1 MRGMYVVCTM
11 HVLVVCS
18 TGFLAR
24 YSRVPLYERAQGP
37 TRYFTQIYSGIVI
50 PTYSEAQP

>member
-11 HVLVVCS
+11 HVLVVCN

-24 YSRVPLYERAQGP
+24 YSRVPLYELRVLL
-37 TRYFTQIYSGIVI
+37 GILHSDCLPCI
-50 PTYSEAQP
+50 LA